1 MENLLTPEELKKL
14 EWMTSDKI
22 WQAGKTEEEKTLFN
36 CILRGKFYVMDPD
49 SIVIWGDRYTSTAL
63 MFENAQALNI
73 HNKTVLRPGN
83 NRYLYIEAYRF
94 VDDLSD
100 PKEDAYYFLSS
111 SKTYKIKIRTYH
123 YGDLLHPENVES
135 IEHLQELNKDI
146 FVDVAGRLPEDIAGV
161 KIKVKVWS
169 YMSWVGY
176 SDNNFCSWKNCDWSE
191 EYGLKLEDEY
201 QVELERLL
209 GYNRKRK
216 CRNLR

>member
-1 MENLLTPEELKKL
+1 MENLLTPEELEKL
-14 EWMTSDKI
+14 KWMTSDKI
-22 WQAGKTEEEKTLFN
+22 WQADKTPEEKIMFK
-36 CILRGKFYVMDPD
+36 CILRGKFFVLDPD
-49 SIVIWGDRYTSTAL
+49 MVIWGDRYTSASL
-63 MFENAQALNI
+63 LFEDAQALTVY
-73 HNKTVLRPGN
+73 NKTVLIPGN

-100 PKEDAYYFLSS
+100 PKEDTYYFPSS

-123 YGDLLHPENVES
+123 YEYLLHPENIES
-135 IEHLQELNKDI
+135 IQQLQDLNKDL
-146 FVDVAGRLPEDIAGV
+146 FVDVTGRLPEDISNV

-169 YMSWVGY
+169 YLLHVGY

-201 QVELERLL
+201 QVELKLL
-209 GYNRKRK
+209 VGYNRKRK